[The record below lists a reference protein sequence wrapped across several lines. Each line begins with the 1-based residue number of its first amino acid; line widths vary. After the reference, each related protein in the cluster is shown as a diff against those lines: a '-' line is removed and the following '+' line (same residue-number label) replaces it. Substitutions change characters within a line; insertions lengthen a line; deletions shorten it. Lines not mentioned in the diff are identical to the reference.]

1 MQAEQP
7 PLKPMGLG
15 DILDTVFRLYRNNFL
30 TFIGV
35 VALIQIPLIL
45 LQIAVNMGLS
55 RGVARDFLLL
65 QEALISF
72 DPRFDSWTDL
82 PLGNLVL
89 YFMVTI
95 LVALFEGIIAQQ
107 IINGALANAVS
118 RRYLRQPV
126 SITSAYGF
134 GGSRIFSLI
143 IAGLLVSLLII
154 TFSLL
159 VSLLIITFSLIVVGI
174 FGLGVV
180 LVAGLTS
187 TQGGGDAG
195 AVLTTFVGFLSFL
208 AIFALIMLIIIGA
221 AILFLFVTQVVVLEG
236 HGPIAAM
243 RRSLHLVRSSFWR
256 VVGTVVAVYL
266 MVQVIAL
273 IPTTAAGLGIGAVFN
288 DPINDFGIRQSL
300 SMLVSYGTQILV
312 LPLLLIAYT
321 VLYYDVRVRK
331 EGFDIQLQVQQRA
344 ALSGE

>member
-45 LQIAVNMGLS
+45 LQIAVNTGLS

-143 IAGLLVSLLII
+143 IAG
-154 TFSLL
+154 LL

>member
-1 MQAEQP
+1 MQAEHP

-30 TFIGV
+30 IFIGV

-134 GGSRIFSLI
+134 GISRIFSLI
-143 IAGLLVSLLII
+143 IAGLLI
-154 TFSLL
+154 
-159 VSLLIITFSLIVVGI
+159 SLLIITFSLIVAGI
-174 FGLGVV
+174 FGLGIV

-221 AILFLFVTQVVVLEG
+221 AILFLFVTQAIVLEG
-236 HGPIAAM
+236 HGAIAAM

-266 MVQVIAL
+266 MVQVLAL
-273 IPTTAAGLGIGAVFN
+273 IPTTAAGLGIGAIFN

-331 EGFDIQLQVQQRA
+331 EGFDLQWQVQQRA

>member
-143 IAGLLVSLLII
+143 VAGLLVSLLI
-154 TFSLL
+154 L
-159 VSLLIITFSLIVVGI
+159 TFSLIVVGI

-221 AILFLFVTQVVVLEG
+221 AILFLFVTQAIVLEG
-236 HGPIAAM
+236 HGAIAAM

-266 MVQVIAL
+266 MVQVLAL
-273 IPTTAAGLGIGAVFN
+273 IPTTAAGLGIGAIFN

-331 EGFDIQLQVQQRA
+331 EGFDLQWQVQQRA

>member
-72 DPRFDSWTDL
+72 DPRFDSWADL
-82 PLGNLVL
+82 PLGNLAL

-143 IAGLLVSLLII
+143 VAGLLISLII
-154 TFSLL
+154 L
-159 VSLLIITFSLIVVGI
+159 TFSLIVAGI
-174 FGLGVV
+174 FGLGIV

-187 TQGGGDAG
+187 TQGGGDTG

-221 AILFLFVTQVVVLEG
+221 AILFLFVTQAIVLEG

-273 IPTTAAGLGIGAVFN
+273 IPTTAAGLGIGAIFN

-300 SMLVSYGTQILV
+300 SMLVSYGTRMLV

-331 EGFDIQLQVQQRA
+331 EGFDIQWQVQQRA